1 MESHRLNKTVLFP
14 VSVIVP
20 MRNSSTTIL
29 HTLKSISDQRFPI
42 KEIIVVDNV
51 SSDNSIEI
59 VEEYKKKSRIPINI
73 IKRKEN
79 KGVGASYNL
88 GVRNATSSYVIFMHS
103 DSSLPSDHEVEKLT
117 ESFRKDFRVVASYPK
132 VILPENVWN
141 TYNFWQKCLFSRAVG
156 KESPGFNG
164 KFDCV
169 QKEIFL
175 QVGGFNEITFGGDVS
190 IGGEDADLYIHLENK
205 GKIVLSKAKV
215 IHLHYLGSK
224 YTLFDWLRNR
234 KLLARTYGRLIRFQ
248 GKSLPLKTY
257 GKGLLIPLGILNF
270 MIKPAL
276 AVLPFIPNLHLFGV
290 VLLIVYVF
298 VNSKKMYTTLSTLLN
313 PRILLL
319 PFIDIFLVYYET
331 FLMVQAFLF
340 VKRKV

>member
-1 MESHRLNKTVLFP
+1 MKSYMDKTALFP
-14 VSVIVP
+14 VSVVVP
-20 MRNSSTTIL
+20 MRNSETTIL
-29 HTLKSISDQRFPI
+29 YTLKSIIKQEYPI
-42 KEIIVVDNV
+42 KEIIVIDNV
-51 SSDNSIEI
+51 SSDNS
-59 VEEYKKKSRIPINI
+59 VKLVLQFVKQSKIPIRV

-88 GVRNATSSYVIFMHS
+88 GVRKASSSYAIFMHS

-141 TYNFWQKCLFSRAVG
+141 TYNFWQKCLFSRSVG

-169 QKEIFL
+169 RKEIFL
-175 QVGGFNEITFGGDVS
+175 QVGGFNELAFGGDVS
-190 IGGEDADLYIHLENK
+190 IGGEDADLYLRLEK
-205 GKIVLSKAKV
+205 EGKIVLSKAKV

-234 KLLARTYGRLIRFQ
+234 KLLARTYGRLIRFR
-248 GKSLPLKTY
+248 GKSLPLKTH
-257 GKGLLIPLGILNF
+257 GKGLSIPLGILNF

-276 AVLPFIPNLHLFGV
+276 AILPIVPNLHLFGV
-290 VLLIVYVF
+290 VLLIAYVF
-298 VNSKKMYTTLSTLLN
+298 VNSKKMYTTISTLLN

-319 PFIDIFLVYYET
+319 PFIDTFLVYYET

-340 VKRKV
+340 VKRRV